1 MSYSACLATSTI
13 NLGCASNVGG
23 IKTIYVLPNV
33 TGATTNIDDE
43 IISISGSGNAYEFA
57 VQKQTSSLTET
68 LNSSLEN
75 GTTFWSQ
82 QVIAVFHK
90 IDADKRN
97 QLKLLAVN
105 RGIKLI
111 VEDNNGSLFYL
122 GGDFGGGFT
131 STATG
136 ATGTAFGD
144 KNGYDITFDFF
155 SKDPMRLIDGSLST
169 VLSGI
174 TLVPAN

>member
-13 NLGCASNVGG
+13 DLGCASNVGG

-33 TGATTNIDDE
+33 SGTTTNIDDE
-43 IISISGSGNAYEFA
+43 ITQIAGSGNAYEFA

-68 LNSSLEN
+68 LNASLEN
-75 GTTFWSQ
+75 GTTYWSQ
-82 QVIAVFHK
+82 QLVAVFHK
-90 IDADKRN
+90 MDNDKRN

-105 RGIKLI
+105 RGIKI
-111 VEDNNGSLFYL
+111 VAEDNNGSLFFL
-122 GGDFGGGFT
+122 GGDFNGGFT
-131 STATG
+131 SAGTS

-155 SKDPMRLIDGSLST
+155 SKDPMRFISGTLASA
-169 VLSGI
+169 LSGI
-174 TLVPAN
+174 TLVEAN

>member
-1 MSYSACLATSTI
+1 MSYSACLATAALS
-13 NLGCASNVGG
+13 LGCASNVGG
-23 IKTIYVLPNV
+23 VKTIYVLPNV
-33 TGATTNIDDE
+33 TGTTISGTDE
-43 IISISGSGNAYEFA
+43 ISQIAGSGNAYEFS

-82 QVIAVFHK
+82 QLIAVFHK
-90 IDADKRN
+90 MDNDKRN
-97 QLKLLAVN
+97 QLKLLATN
-105 RGIKLI
+105 RGIKMI
-111 VEDNNGSLFYL
+111 VEDNNGTLFYL

-131 STATG
+131 SASTS

-144 KNGYDITFDFF
+144 KNGYDVTFDFY
-155 SKDPMRLIDGSLST
+155 SSDPMRILDDSVSN